1 MRTPGGFWEADSPA
15 TPAARFSA
23 AFCPDALFSTLYP
36 GGTLATLRYVHRIGR
51 AGRSEGSEG
60 HAYSF
65 FTRNLAALAPGLVRF
80 LARSTQKIDPFLKE
94 LAEEFTAGK
103 LDASKLNSFKHNDYD
118 ATPEVS
124 ND

>member
-1 MRTPGGFWEADSPA
+1 MLP
-15 TPAARFSA
+15 
-23 AFCPDALFSTLYP
+23 
-36 GGTLATLRYVHRIGR
+36 LRYVHRIGR

-80 LARSTQKIDPFLKE
+80 LARSHQKVDPFLKE
-94 LAEEFTAGK
+94 LAEGFTAGT
-103 LDASKLNSFKHNDYD
+103 LDDSVKLNGFKHNAHD

-124 ND
+124 NH